1 MKLRKGFA
9 LLLTAA
15 MITVSLAGCGS
26 GGAAKTDA
34 GNTGNAGN
42 SENAGGK
49 TTILTIGTGDSTGTL
64 YPVGAAVASVIND
77 NVSGY
82 KVNVETAKGS
92 PANCMNVQ
100 KGDIDLG
107 LATGDVALQ
116 AIEGSG
122 SFEGNACQDI
132 RAIGAVFASVSGWM
146 ALKSSGLTMVHDL
159 DGKNVAIGPEAS
171 ATEIAALVAFENL
184 GITPGTTVNLGLGDA
199 AEEVGDGLRDATTAF
214 GGLPI
219 GGHLSVAQ
227 TKDCIFLGY
236 TDEELD
242 KIIASNPSYYRAK
255 IPAGT
260 YPGQDEDIPTF
271 GVKCLIVVN
280 ASMDD
285 ETAHKFAEAIATHVD
300 DLASAHAAM
309 TDMKDSDFL
318 CNDIPIELHPGAAA
332 YYKEAGMLK

>member
-1 MKLRKGFA
+1 MKGKRSLA
-9 LLLTAA
+9 MLLAAA
-15 MITVSLAGCGS
+15 MVIPSLAGCSSGGTSDAGPGDSGGS
-26 GGAAKTDA
+26 GG
-34 GNTGNAGN
+34 
-42 SENAGGK
+42 GK
-49 TTILTIGTGDSTGTL
+49 TSIMTVGTGDSTGTL

-77 NVSGY
+77 NVAGF

-100 KGDIDLG
+100 AGTIDLG

-116 AIEGSG
+116 AVQGSG
-122 SFEGNACQDI
+122 SFEGNPCGDV
-132 RAIGAVFASVSGWM
+132 RALCAVFASMSGWM
-146 ALKSSGLTMVHDL
+146 ALKSSGLTMVNEL

-171 ATEIAALVAFENL
+171 ATEIAALVAFEQL

-227 TKDCIFLGY
+227 TKECTFLGY

-242 KIIASNPSYYRAK
+242 KIIASNPSYYKTK

-285 ETAHKFAEAIATHVD
+285 ETAHQFAEAIATHVD
-300 DLASAHAAM
+300 ELASAHAAM
-309 TDMKDSDFL
+309 IDMKDPDFL
-318 CNDIPIELHPGAAA
+318 CNNIPIELHPGAAA

>member
-1 MKLRKGFA
+1 MKTKKGLA
-9 LLLTAA
+9 LLLAAA
-15 MITVSLAGCGS
+15 MAASSLAGCSSGKTTETGTGDNGS
-26 GGAAKTDA
+26 S
-34 GNTGNAGN
+34 GNTG
-42 SENAGGK
+42 GGK
-49 TTILTIGTGDSTGTL
+49 TSIMTIGTGDSTGTL
-64 YPVGAAVASVIND
+64 YPVGAAVASVLND
-77 NVSGY
+77 NVAGF

-100 KGDIDLG
+100 GGTIDMG
-107 LATGDVALQ
+107 LSTGDVALQ
-116 AIEGSG
+116 AIEGTG
-122 SFEGNACQDI
+122 AFEGSPCEDV
-132 RAIGAVFASVSGWM
+132 RALCAVFASMSGWM
-146 ALKSSGLTMVHDL
+146 ALKSSGLTMVNQL

-171 ATEIAALVAFENL
+171 ATEIAALVAFEQL

-227 TKDCIFLGY
+227 TKECTFLGY

-242 KIIASNPSYYRAK
+242 KIVASNPSYYKTK

-285 ETAHKFAEAIATHVD
+285 ETAYKFAEAIATHVD
-300 DLASAHAAM
+300 ELASAHAAM
-309 TDMKDSDFL
+309 TDMKDPDFL
-318 CNDIPIELHPGAAA
+318 CNNIPIELHPGAAA

>member
-1 MKLRKGFA
+1 MKLRRSLA
-9 LLLTAA
+9 
-15 MITVSLAGCGS
+15 VSLAVAVLAGSVAGCSSSGSTTAGKETKAQGGS
-26 GGAAKTDA
+26 GKT
-34 GNTGNAGN
+34 
-42 SENAGGK
+42 S
-49 TTILTIGTGDSTGTL
+49 IYTIGTGDSTGTL

-77 NVSGY
+77 NVGGY

-100 KGDIDLG
+100 NKTIDLG

-116 AIEGSG
+116 AVNGTG
-122 SFEGNACQDI
+122 SFEGNECKDV
-132 RAIGAVFASVSGWM
+132 RALCAVFASVSGWM
-146 ALKSSGLTMVHDL
+146 ALRDSGLTMVNQL

-171 ATEIAALVAFENL
+171 ATEIAALAAFDAL
-184 GITPGTTVNLGLGDA
+184 GIKPGTTVNLGLGDA

-242 KIIASNPSYYRAK
+242 KIVATNSSYYK
-255 IPAGT
+255 TIIPAKT

-285 ETAHKFAEAIATHVD
+285 DTAYKFAEAIATHVD
-300 DLASAHAAM
+300 ELASAHAAM
-309 TDMKDSDFL
+309 TNMKDSEFL
-318 CNDIPIELHPGAAA
+318 CNDIPIALHPGAEK
-332 YYKEAGMLK
+332 YYKEAGMIK